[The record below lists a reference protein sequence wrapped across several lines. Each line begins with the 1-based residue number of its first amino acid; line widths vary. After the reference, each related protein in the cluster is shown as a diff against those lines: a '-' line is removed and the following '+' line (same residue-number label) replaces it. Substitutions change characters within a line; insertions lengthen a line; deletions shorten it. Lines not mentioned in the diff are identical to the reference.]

1 MLLEE
6 DDDVGMLHHYLKRFQ
21 LYINLNVVTLQVC
34 CYCEEITDGN
44 DHHGSLD
51 EFEDAFECRHV
62 HVCYVVI
69 ELSTQNMV
77 S

>member
-1 MLLEE
+1 MATIYQSQCSETTSLL
-6 DDDVGMLHHYLKRFQ
+6 LLWK
-21 LYINLNVVTLQVC
+21 
-34 CYCEEITDGN
+34 ITDGN

-51 EFEDAFECRHV
+51 EFEDAFECGHI